1 MTRLLLKLPW
11 FVSAPAIVALAAAL
25 AIGANLTLGDYFE
38 RTFLDEADPLAAI
51 GAASSVGLDGSTDGA
66 NDEVNTPVGL
76 ASPTAHF
83 PNGTP
88 TPSAGGAPPVDPA
101 PADAPVAIGDPASG
115 GGSDSSSGAP
125 GVLAQGEFRDGE
137 PGHNG
142 EGVAKI
148 IRAADGSLVLRFE
161 DFSVTNGPDLF
172 VILLDNADGDYGAAN
187 ERLDL
192 GGLRATDGNINYD
205 IPAGTDIS
213 KYRSALIW
221 CRAFSVTFAFAPL
234 EAT

>member
-38 RTFLDEADPLAAI
+38 RAFLDETSPLAGI
-51 GAASSVGLDGSTDGA
+51 EGTGDGEPGAPVISHSDMST
-66 NDEVNTPVGL
+66 PIGL
-76 ASPTAHF
+76 ASPTAFF

-88 TPSAGGAPPVDPA
+88 TPET
-101 PADAPVAIGDPASG
+101 GDPSPL
-115 GGSDSSSGAP
+115 DPAP
-125 GVLAQGEFRDGE
+125 GVLAQGEFRDGA

-142 EGVAKI
+142 AGVAKI
-148 IRAADGSLVLRFE
+148 IRAPDGSLVLRFE

-172 VILLDNADGDYGAAN
+172 VILLDNVDGDYGAATG
-187 ERLDL
+187 RLDL

-205 IPAGTDIS
+205 IPAGTDVS
-213 KYRSALIW
+213 QYRSALIW
-221 CRAFSVTFAFAPL
+221 CRAFSIQFAFAPL
-234 EAT
+234 ERT